1 MTFRN
6 RKITSSHA
14 GKIAE
19 AIASSRYSDDWDAAD
34 AAAQEAEAALEKAVD
49 ALAQTMPA
57 RDAWLAL
64 TEEQRLAVN
73 DRCHNFYWRTEPS
86 VYVAHE
92 AVVNFHHRVELTDFR
107 VIPRGEALGTL
118 SFFTDDWQKWDFFGQ
133 MDTAIKALP
142 EHAAYIATS
151 EVFQKAR
158 GNFFKV
164 QHELCM
170 EIGDRSTKDVI
181 AAWPEVEEII
191 HTHYGYS
198 PTSPSATTITTPM
211 DTVIAN
217 ALTPAIT
224 MAAE

>member
-14 GKIAE
+14 DKIAE
-19 AIASSRYSDDWDAAD
+19 AIASSRYRADWDAAYTV
-34 AAAQEAEAALEKAVD
+34 AQEAEAALEEAVD
-49 ALAQTMPA
+49 ALAHTMPA
-57 RDAWLAL
+57 RNAWLAL

-73 DRCHNFYWRTEPS
+73 DRCHNFYWRNQPN
-86 VYVAHE
+86 VYVEHE
-92 AVVNFHHRVELTDFR
+92 VVNFSHNVEMKDFR
-107 VIPRGEALGTL
+107 VLPRGEAEGTL
-118 SFFTDDWQKWDFFGQ
+118 SYFTDDWKKWDFHGQ
-133 MDTAIKALP
+133 MQEAIKALP
-142 EHAAYIATS
+142 EHAAYVVAS

-158 GNFFKV
+158 GNYFKV

-170 EIGDRSTKDVI
+170 EMGDRSTKDVI
-181 AAWPEVEEII
+181 AAWPEVEAII

-198 PTSPSATTITTPM
+198 PTSPTASTITAPM

>member
-14 GKIAE
+14 DKIAE
-19 AIASSRYSDDWDAAD
+19 AIASSRYRADWDAAYTV
-34 AAAQEAEAALEKAVD
+34 AQEAETALEKAVD
-49 ALAQTMPA
+49 ALAHTMPA
-57 RDAWLAL
+57 RNAWLAL

-73 DRCHNFYWRTEPS
+73 DRCHNFYWRNQPN
-86 VYVAHE
+86 VYVEHE
-92 AVVNFHHRVELTDFR
+92 VVNFSHNVEMKDFR
-107 VIPRGEALGTL
+107 VLPRGEAEGTL
-118 SFFTDDWQKWDFFGQ
+118 SYFTDDWKKWDFHGQ
-133 MDTAIKALP
+133 MQEAIKALP
-142 EHAAYIATS
+142 EHAAYVVAS

-158 GNFFKV
+158 GNYFKV

-170 EIGDRSTKDVI
+170 EMGDRSTKDVI
-181 AAWPEVEEII
+181 AAWPEVEAII

-198 PTSPSATTITTPM
+198 PTSPTASTITAPM

>member
-6 RKITSSHA
+6 RKITYTHA
-14 GKIAE
+14 DNIAE
-19 AIASSRYSDDWDAAD
+19 AIATSRYSADWDAAD
-34 AAAQEAEAALEKAVD
+34 AAAQEAETALEEAVE
-49 ALAQTMPA
+49 ALAHTMPA

-73 DRCHNFYWRTEPS
+73 DRCHNFYWRKETS
-86 VYVAHE
+86 VYVEHE
-92 AVVNFHHRVELTDFR
+92 VVNFSNSVVLKDFR
-107 VIPRGEALGTL
+107 VLPRGEAEGTL
-118 SFFTDDWQKWDFFGQ
+118 SYFTDDWKKWDFHGQ
-133 MDTAIKALP
+133 IEAAIKALP
-142 EHAAYIATS
+142 EHAAYVVAL
-151 EVFQKAR
+151 EVFHKAR
-158 GNFFKV
+158 GNFYKV

-170 EIGDRSTKDVI
+170 EMQGRSTKDVI
-181 AAWPEVEEII
+181 AAWPEVEAII

-198 PTSPSATTITTPM
+198 ATSPTATTITAPM